1 MFDYDRE
8 VVDCLLHDSIEFKR
22 LYDKHSRLK
31 QQVDEANRGDMAV
44 DDFTLEAM
52 KKEKLHLKDR
62 MAGMI
67 ADYRR
72 KHISASA

>member
-1 MFDYDRE
+1 MFDYDQDI
-8 VVDCLLHDSIEFKR
+8 VKSLLHDSIEFKR

-31 QQVDEANRGDMAV
+31 QQVQEAQTGHQDVN
-44 DDFTLEAM
+44 DFELERL

-67 ADYRR
+67 AQY
-72 KHISASA
+72 KQSHTAA

>member
-1 MFDYDRE
+1 MFDYDQDI
-8 VVDCLLHDSIEFKR
+8 VKSLLHDSIEFKR

-31 QQVDEANRGDMAV
+31 QQVQEAQTGRQDVN
-44 DDFTLEAM
+44 DFELERL

-67 ADYRR
+67 EHYKQSHTA
-72 KHISASA
+72 A